1 MMNPWTL
8 PSASAL
14 GPSSPAES
22 RPLRRKAWPAFALLA
37 CLCAS
42 CSSHRPRWE
51 ATWQS
56 PGAEFDPGEE
66 LTLRAARTYYDE
78 GKLEA
83 ALDLLRPVAQ
93 KAEDNLEL
101 GFWLQDLEWEWAEQ
115 MGREIEPL
123 VTAYGQRAQ
132 SDPTPASLILAA
144 RLMEGAEAL
153 ALLDR
158 ALNLDRDHAWA
169 HYTRAHVL
177 LGDRQ
182 LVDRWPA
189 ARAALSRALELN
201 PSHLRARYLEAW
213 VLAQEGD
220 VTQAS
225 TALERW
231 LDQTRGD
238 PRAAHALRLE
248 AEVDLALMWVR
259 MGLAE
264 EAEALLLTQAGQEVG
279 RARRLAVMAVAQH
292 EQGRIE
298 HSLDTARRAELA
310 DPAALLPIVQQA
322 FLHGQ
327 MAGISLS
334 SEDPDEQKRAG
345 KHLERAQKRWQE
357 VVDAAAHQGDLAGL
371 LQSVRARV
379 HLESSATPA
388 EPPDAEHEDGAEN

>member
-1 MMNPWTL
+1 MMNPWTP
-8 PSASAL
+8 PSASSL
-14 GPSSPAES
+14 GPSSTAES
-22 RPLRRKAWPAFALLA
+22 RTLRRRAWPALALLA

-56 PGAEFDPGEE
+56 TGAEFDPGEE
-66 LTLRAARTYYDE
+66 LALRAARTYYDE

-83 ALDLLRPVAQ
+83 AVDLLKPVALD
-93 KAEDNLEL
+93 ARDNLEL
-101 GFWLQDLEWEWAEQ
+101 GFWLQDLEWERAEQ
-115 MGREIEPL
+115 MGQETGPF
-123 VTAYGQRAQ
+123 VTAYADRAR
-132 SDPTPASLILAA
+132 SDPTPANLILAA
-144 RLMEGAEAL
+144 RRMEGPEAL
-153 ALLDR
+153 ALLDG
-158 ALNLDRDHAWA
+158 ALKLDRDHAWA

-177 LGDRQ
+177 LGERSRT
-182 LVDRWPA
+182 DRWSA
-189 ARAALSRALELN
+189 ARAALSRALELD
-201 PSHLRARYLEAW
+201 PSHLRARHLEAW
-213 VLAQEGD
+213 ILAQEGD
-220 VTQAS
+220 VAHAS

-298 HSLDTARRAELA
+298 ESLDTARRAELA

-322 FLHGQ
+322 LLHGQ
-327 MAGISLS
+327 LAGGPELP
-334 SEDPDEQKRAG
+334 ERPDERERAR

-379 HLESSATPA
+379 HLESSAPPV
-388 EPPDAEHEDGAEN
+388 EPPDAEHEDGAGN